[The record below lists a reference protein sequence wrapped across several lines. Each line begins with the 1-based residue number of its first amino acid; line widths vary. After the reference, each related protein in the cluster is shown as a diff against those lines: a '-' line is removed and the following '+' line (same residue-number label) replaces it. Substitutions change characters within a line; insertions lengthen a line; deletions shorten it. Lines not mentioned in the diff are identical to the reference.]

1 MSCYQCN
8 CSPKGTN
15 TCRCYCWY
23 SKSIR
28 IKLVKIFPTI
38 PLAADFDNTPI
49 RITILPGDTDVTVSI
64 PIVNDT
70 IVEEEE
76 SFDVVLEASGI
87 GVSVGNPRQAEVTI
101 AGKKSKIIMDCNS
114 GSYNPPNTVFGLEL
128 TPL

>member
-1 MSCYQCN
+1 M
-8 CSPKGTN
+8 
-15 TCRCYCWY
+15 
-23 SKSIR
+23 
-28 IKLVKIFPTI
+28 
-38 PLAADFDNTPI
+38 
-49 RITILPGDTDVTVSI
+49 SI

-76 SFDVVLEASGI
+76 SFDVVLEASDI